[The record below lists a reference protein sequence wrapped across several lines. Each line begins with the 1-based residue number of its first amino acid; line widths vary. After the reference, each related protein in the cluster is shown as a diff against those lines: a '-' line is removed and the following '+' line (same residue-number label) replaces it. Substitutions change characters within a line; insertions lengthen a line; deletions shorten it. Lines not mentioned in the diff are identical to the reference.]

1 MPKMTISKTTQQELP
16 LSPNGIAQPSK
27 PFKSQLL
34 KWVGNKQKQATDII
48 SFFPNTF
55 GTYFEP
61 FLGSG
66 GVLGVLAP
74 RKAVA
79 GDVYKPL
86 VEIWQ
91 TLHADKEL
99 LKSQYAERHALSQN
113 LGKKEAYKKI
123 LDRYNSNPNGADLLF
138 LCRACYGGVVRF
150 RKSDGFMSTP
160 VGVHN
165 PISPESFAER
175 AELWFNRTKNTIFLH
190 QDFSKTFDM
199 AKKGDLIYCDPPYV
213 DSQSILYGAQSF
225 SLEKLFE
232 SIDKAKSKGVFV
244 VLSIDGTKYSG
255 EKLCDIDIPK
265 NLFAREEFVKLGS
278 SMLKRFQMDGKTMES
293 HHVTDRLLLTF

>member
-1 MPKMTISKTTQQELP
+1 MPKMTATKKTQQELP
-16 LSPNGIAQPSK
+16 LPSNGAPQSSK

-34 KWVGNKQKQATDII
+34 KWVGNKQKQADDII
-48 SFFPNTF
+48 SYFPKTY

-74 RKAVA
+74 KKAVA

-91 TLHADKEL
+91 TLHTDKEL
-99 LKSQYAERHALSQN
+99 LKHQYAERYALSEK

-123 LDRYNSNPNGADLLF
+123 LDRYNLNPNGADLLF

-160 VGVHN
+160 VGIHN
-165 PISPESFAER
+165 PISPESFSER
-175 AELWFNRTKNTIFLH
+175 AELWFSRTINTTFLH
-190 QDFSKTFDM
+190 QDFSKTFAM

-225 SLEKLFE
+225 SLLKLFE

-244 VLSIDGTKYSG
+244 VLSIEIVRYRYS
-255 EKLCDIDIPK
+255 KKSIC
-265 NLFAREEFVKLGS
+265 
-278 SMLKRFQMDGKTMES
+278 
-293 HHVTDRLLLTF
+293 

>member
-138 LCRACYGGVVRF
+138 LCRACYGGIVRF

>member
-278 SMLKRFQMDGKTMES
+278 SMLKRFQMDGKTME
-293 HHVTDRLLLTF
+293 